1 MSQRWHS
8 DLPILSGRCVTV
20 REICESDAVP
30 LYRATASPELREF
43 VKAPPSSVE
52 GFGRFIARSRSE
64 RAAGRGGAFAIIP
77 AGDTSPVG
85 LFQINVSEGEFGVVE
100 WGFVLAVSLW
110 GKGIFAESATL
121 ILDFLFGEV
130 AAERVQGWCAR
141 ENRRAIQ
148 ALKKLGA
155 VPGAIVH
162 DHPYFDRPRDG
173 QLWTIFAEAWR
184 NRSQPPVSRM

>member
-1 MSQRWHS
+1 MCTSFVYFQRNYVRHAVAAPVIANIRYSLGTAMSQSWRS
-8 DLPILSGRCVTV
+8 ALPILSGSCVTV

-85 LFQINVSEGEFGVVE
+85 LFQINVFEDRKSVVE
-100 WGFVLAVSLW
+100 WGFVLAV
-110 GKGIFAESATL
+110 
-121 ILDFLFGEV
+121 
-130 AAERVQGWCAR
+130 
-141 ENRRAIQ
+141 
-148 ALKKLGA
+148 
-155 VPGAIVH
+155 
-162 DHPYFDRPRDG
+162 
-173 QLWTIFAEAWR
+173 
-184 NRSQPPVSRM
+184 